1 MQFYTFP
8 ASANCRKVAAVAKEL
23 GLELEEKVVD
33 FMAGGH
39 KAPDYLAINP
49 NGKVPALVDGD
60 VKLWESNAIMG
71 YLCSKV
77 DNTDLW
83 PKSNARYDIMRW
95 MYWELAHWGPP
106 CDTFAFENVLK
117 GMIGAGDPDA
127 AKLATATEDFKKYAG
142 ILENHLEGRK
152 YLTGDKPTIAD
163 IAVASHLTYAVP
175 AKIPVGEFKRVSAWN
190 TALNELP
197 GWRDTAPKMG

>member
-8 ASANCRKVAAVAKEL
+8 ASANCRKVAAVAQEL
-23 GLELEEKVVD
+23 GIKLEENIVD
-33 FMAGGH
+33 FMKGGH
-39 KAPDYLAINP
+39 KSPDYLKINP
-49 NGKVPALVDGD
+49 NGKVPSLVDGD
-60 VKLWESNAIMG
+60 LKLWESNAIMS

-77 DNTDLW
+77 DSTHLW
-83 PKSNARYDIMRW
+83 PKSDARYDIMRW
-95 MYWELAHWGPP
+95 MYWELAHFGPA

-127 AKLATATEDFKKYAG
+127 AALAKATADFNRHGAV
-142 ILENHLEGRK
+142 LDAHLAGRK

-175 AKIPVGEFKRVSAWN
+175 GKIPVDGFKNIVAWN
-190 TALNELP
+190 SALNEMP
-197 GWRDTAPKMG
+197 GWRDTAPKLG